1 MHQKLGIRC
10 VYYMQLIDKAGLANP
25 GRDCREQS
33 LTAVIHEEVVD
44 TSAYIVNVATQTR
57 GRPCHSH
64 GSKVLSLT

>member
-1 MHQKLGIRC
+1 MYQKLGIRC
-10 VYYMQLIDKAGLANP
+10 VYYMQLNDKADLANP

-57 GRPCHSH
+57 
-64 GSKVLSLT
+64 